1 MERGD
6 GCGRSHQEGCAWSRR
21 GLWTSPAGG
30 LRAVLGWGGGTG
42 WQLVCG
48 GLGFWDP
55 HLVPECCRLGI
66 CCSPELG
73 LNCCPSLAFQEGD
86 V

>member
-1 MERGD
+1 MSVGADRRDALHPGVAS
-6 GCGRSHQEGCAWSRR
+6 GPLPLRGCAGRWR
-21 GLWTSPAGG
+21 GAGG
-30 LRAVLGWGGGTG
+30 STR
-42 WQLVCG
+42 WQLVYG

-55 HLVPECCRLGI
+55 HLMPECYCLSI

>member
-1 MERGD
+1 MGVGAD
-6 GCGRSHQEGCAWSRR
+6 RR
-21 GLWTSPAGG
+21 DA
-30 LRAVLGWGGGTG
+30 LRPGVAFGPLLLGAAWGGGGDAG

-48 GLGFWDP
+48 GLGLWDP
-55 HLVPECCRLGI
+55 HLVPECYCLSI
-66 CCSPELG
+66 CCSAEPG

>member
-1 MERGD
+1 MAVGAATRRDALGPGVASGPLLLG
-6 GCGRSHQEGCAWSRR
+6 GCVRCW
-21 GLWTSPAGG
+21 GG
-30 LRAVLGWGGGTG
+30 GGGTG

>member
-1 MERGD
+1 MQTRGRD
-6 GCGRSHQEGCAWSRR
+6 GEMDGWMCVILTWPLDLSCCGAMRGGSR
-21 GLWTSPAGG
+21 
-30 LRAVLGWGGGTG
+30 

-48 GLGFWDP
+48 GLGVWDL
-55 HLVPECCRLGI
+55 HLVPECYCLSI